1 MEDNKTEGL
10 IDSKALPIPMLG
22 KELGR
27 MESNTFYLAEHEYGV
42 LYHVYNSMDL
52 IIRPNQTSAYETL
65 VDLVRN
71 HEEWNQK
78 TGEEKEMIETYIS
91 AVAYVL
97 GLPLIA
103 FVDGEFLF
111 KTATSVIELLQKLQ
125 KDMENSVL
133 QEETPKENEEF
144 KEATLALE
152 RIKEASKED

>member
-1 MEDNKTEGL
+1 MEDIKTEGL

-27 MESNTFYLAEHEYGV
+27 MESETFYIAEHEYGV

-71 HEEWNQK
+71 HKEWNQK
-78 TGEEKEMIETYIS
+78 AREEKEKLETYIS

-103 FVDGEFLF
+103 FVDEEFLF

-125 KDMENSVL
+125 KDIENSVL

>member
-1 MEDNKTEGL
+1 MEGNKTEGL
-10 IDSKALPIPMLG
+10 MDSKALPIPMLG

-27 MESNTFYLAEHEYGV
+27 MESKTFYLAEHEYGV

-52 IIRPNQTSAYETL
+52 IIRPNQTSAYGTL

-71 HEEWNQK
+71 HKEWNQT
-78 TGEEKEMIETYIS
+78 TGEEKEMLETYVS

-97 GLPLIA
+97 GVPLIA
-103 FVDGEFLF
+103 FTDGEFLF
-111 KTATSVIELLQKLQ
+111 KTATSVIELIQKLQ
-125 KDMENSVL
+125 KDMEDSVL